1 MTVSFDT
8 KGTLRKKKKK
18 ENYGAFSKREKHWDF

>member
-8 KGTLRKKKKK
+8 KGTLRKKKK